1 MEKTTEEK
9 ARAKLLKFG
18 KKNRWNRAVAVSLLF
33 FVMLFFRVC
42 NYCKNNGKRFVVMAG
57 TFFLFA
63 VYSSFSFPAFI
74 TEDAGND
81 YELKNAET
89 ADISLA
95 EEKEPDMAGLE
106 LLEDEDVLEQ
116 SDYNSISHGYALV
129 DKYDA
134 SDILRASEEIVSE
147 NGRETGTGSDA
158 RETTEQQ
165 EFRSDDWRLV
175 LINKQNSIP
184 EDYTFQLG
192 TIRGSMQCDKRIL
205 EDLLAMLE
213 AAEEDGVNL
222 TICSPYRDLEY
233 QQMLFN
239 RKIKRYMNR
248 GMSYMEAYQL
258 SSQAVTVPGAS
269 EHQIGLALDIVCNSY
284 MSLDEGFGD
293 TKAGKWL
300 AANSC
305 RFGFILRY
313 PKGKEDITGIEYEPW
328 HFRYVGAPH
337 AQLMEQNGLC
347 LEEYSIFLREMG
359 PQQCRLAGGR
369 VAQVLY
375 VPCESGQARLPD
387 GCVQVSGDN
396 AGGFIATVW
405 QAAAWGCG
413 A

>member
-1 MEKTTEEK
+1 MEKTAEEK

-18 KKNRWNRAVAVSLLF
+18 KKNRWNRAVAVPLLF
-33 FVMLFFRVC
+33 FMMSFFHAC
-42 NYCKNNGKRFVVMAG
+42 NYCKNNGKRFAVMAG
-57 TFFLFA
+57 TFFLFV

-74 TEDAGND
+74 TEDVGND
-81 YELKNAET
+81 
-89 ADISLA
+89 
-95 EEKEPDMAGLE
+95 
-106 LLEDEDVLEQ
+106 
-116 SDYNSISHGYALV
+116 YALV

-147 NGRETGTGSDA
+147 NA
-158 RETTEQQ
+158 RETETDSDALETAEQQ
-165 EFRSDDWRLV
+165 EFSSDDWRLV

-213 AAEEDGVNL
+213 AAEKDGVNL

-233 QQMLFN
+233 QKMLFN

-269 EHQIGLALDIVCNSY
+269 EHQIGLALDIVCNDY

-313 PKGKEDITGIEYEPW
+313 PEGKENITGIEYEPW
-328 HFRYVGAPH
+328 HFRYVGKAAAPVI
-337 AQLMEQNGLC
+337 MEQGIT
-347 LEEYSIFLREMG
+347 LEEFWEEYVEDVSI
-359 PQQCRLAGGR
+359 
-369 VAQVLY
+369 
-375 VPCESGQARLPD
+375 D
-387 GCVQVSGDN
+387 
-396 AGGFIATVW
+396 
-405 QAAAWGCG
+405 
-413 A
+413 

>member
-9 ARAKLLKFG
+9 ARAKLLKLG
-18 KKNRWNRAVAVSLLF
+18 KKNRWNRAVVVLLLF
-33 FVMLFFRVC
+33 FVMPFFHVC
-42 NYCKNNGKRFVVMAG
+42 NYCKNNGKRFTVMAG

-74 TEDAGND
+74 TEDVGND

-147 NGRETGTGSDA
+147 NVRENVADSDA
-158 RETTEQQ
+158 RETAEQQ

-213 AAEEDGVNL
+213 AAEKDGVNL

-233 QQMLFN
+233 QKMLFN

-269 EHQIGLALDIVCNSY
+269 EHQIGLALDIVCNDY

-300 AANSC
+300 AANSG

-313 PKGKEDITGIEYEPW
+313 PEGKENITGIEYEPW
-328 HFRYVGAPH
+328 HFRYVGKAAAPVI
-337 AQLMEQNGLC
+337 MEQGIT
-347 LEEYSIFLREMG
+347 LEEFWEEYVEDVSI
-359 PQQCRLAGGR
+359 
-369 VAQVLY
+369 
-375 VPCESGQARLPD
+375 D
-387 GCVQVSGDN
+387 
-396 AGGFIATVW
+396 
-405 QAAAWGCG
+405 
-413 A
+413 

>member
-1 MEKTTEEK
+1 MLSYYIIANGKQKVKYTNGKNNGRESQSKTSEIWEKEPMEQGGSST
-9 ARAKLLKFG
+9 AA
-18 KKNRWNRAVAVSLLF
+18 F
-33 FVMLFFRVC
+33 FVKSFFHVC
-42 NYCKNNGKRFVVMAG
+42 DYCKNNGKRFAVMTG

-106 LLEDEDVLEQ
+106 LLEDEDVLER
-116 SDYNSISHGYALV
+116 SDYNSTSHGYALV

-134 SDILRASEEIVSE
+134 SDILQASEGIVGE
-147 NGRETGTGSDA
+147 NAREAGAGSDVP
-158 RETTEQQ
+158 ETAEQQ

-192 TIRGSMQCDKRIL
+192 TIKGSMQCDKRIL

-213 AAEEDGVNL
+213 AAEKDGVNL
-222 TICSPYRDLEY
+222 TICSPYRDQEY

-269 EHQIGLALDIVCNSY
+269 EHQIGLALDIVCDDY

-313 PKGKEDITGIEYEPW
+313 PEGKENITGIEYEPW
-328 HFRYVGAPH
+328 HFRYVGKAAAPVI
-337 AQLMEQNGLC
+337 MEQGIT
-347 LEEYSIFLREMG
+347 LEEFWEEYVEDVSI
-359 PQQCRLAGGR
+359 
-369 VAQVLY
+369 
-375 VPCESGQARLPD
+375 D
-387 GCVQVSGDN
+387 
-396 AGGFIATVW
+396 
-405 QAAAWGCG
+405 
-413 A
+413 

>member
-1 MEKTTEEK
+1 MLSYYIIANGKQKVKYTNGKNNGRESQSKTSEIWEKEPMEQGGSST
-9 ARAKLLKFG
+9 AA
-18 KKNRWNRAVAVSLLF
+18 F
-33 FVMLFFRVC
+33 FVMSFFHVC
-42 NYCKNNGKRFVVMAG
+42 DYCKNNGKRFAVMTG

-106 LLEDEDVLEQ
+106 LLEDEDVLER
-116 SDYNSISHGYALV
+116 SDYNSTSHGYALV

-134 SDILRASEEIVSE
+134 SDILQASEGIVGE
-147 NGRETGTGSDA
+147 NARESGAGSDVP
-158 RETTEQQ
+158 ETAEQQ

-184 EDYTFQLG
+184 EDYMFQLG
-192 TIRGSMQCDKRIL
+192 TIKGSMQCDKRIL

-213 AAEEDGVNL
+213 AAEKDGVNL

-258 SSQAVTVPGAS
+258 SSQVVTVPGAS
-269 EHQIGLALDIVCNSY
+269 EHQIGLALDIVCDDY

-313 PKGKEDITGIEYEPW
+313 PEGKENITGIEYEPW
-328 HFRYVGAPH
+328 HFRYVGKAAAPVI
-337 AQLMEQNGLC
+337 MEQGIT
-347 LEEYSIFLREMG
+347 LEEFWEEYVEDVSI
-359 PQQCRLAGGR
+359 
-369 VAQVLY
+369 
-375 VPCESGQARLPD
+375 D
-387 GCVQVSGDN
+387 
-396 AGGFIATVW
+396 
-405 QAAAWGCG
+405 
-413 A
+413 